1 MPYFS
6 FILKES
12 FYNSPL
18 KEHFLQYNLKPQVKY
33 FSKSS
38 NIWRIIN
45 KKIFGAHL
53 GELKYEERKSYISNS
68 NSILF
73 FMPPSIGLGD
83 SIEYALSVKSIINK
97 KIFKK
102 VGIAFAEK
110 YEYIFTNLF
119 KLNNVY
125 KYVVEEKELSSFDT
139 TFHFSKEIKKIVNQK
154 YDRSDIE
161 KEINLF
167 FDVEIKKSNKNKLTK
182 VKKIT
187 LFPVASSPL
196 RTMPINIINSI
207 ISKFKSK
214 IEVEIVI
221 DDFFLTSKYLLSQI
235 NPKDVTLVFH
245 NKIQDLINIIKNIE
259 YGIFVDSGPLHIAKV
274 LNKNGL
280 FIETTVSEKILIRN
294 YENIETISNLYK
306 SQYCSGPCGL
316 TNLFNLKNV
325 PGCYE
330 THSISKAEFNNIV
343 NKNALQRGI
352 LKNKYMEFIEHPV
365 NCIKNI
371 DLEKIL
377 NTIENKL

>member
-1 MPYFS
+1 
-6 FILKES
+6 
-12 FYNSPL
+12 
-18 KEHFLQYNLKPQVKY
+18 
-33 FSKSS
+33 
-38 NIWRIIN
+38 
-45 KKIFGAHL
+45 
-53 GELKYEERKSYISNS
+53 
-68 NSILF
+68 
-73 FMPPSIGLGD
+73 
-83 SIEYALSVKSIINK
+83 
-97 KIFKK
+97 
-102 VGIAFAEK
+102 
-110 YEYIFTNLF
+110 
-119 KLNNVY
+119 
-125 KYVVEEKELSSFDT
+125 
-139 TFHFSKEIKKIVNQK
+139 
-154 YDRSDIE
+154 
-161 KEINLF
+161 
-167 FDVEIKKSNKNKLTK
+167 
-182 VKKIT
+182 
-187 LFPVASSPL
+187 
-196 RTMPINIINSI
+196 MPINIINSI

-245 NKIQDLINIIKNIE
+245 DKIQDLINIIKNIE

-330 THSISKAEFNNIV
+330 THAISKAEFNNIV

>member
-110 YEYIFTNLF
+110 YEYIFKNLF

-125 KYVVEEKELSSFDT
+125 KYVVEEKEISSFDT

-167 FDVEIKKSNKNKLTK
+167 FNVEIKKSNKNKLTK

-187 LFPVASSPL
+187 LFPIASTPL

-245 NKIQDLINIIKNIE
+245 DKIQDLINIIKNIE

-316 TNLFNLKNV
+316 TNLFNLKNI

-330 THSISKAEFNNIV
+330 THAISKAEFNNIV

-352 LKNKYMEFIEHPV
+352 LKNKYIEFIEHPV

>member
-45 KKIFGAHL
+45 KKIFGVHL
-53 GELKYEERKSYISNS
+53 SELKYEERKSYISNS

-139 TFHFSKEIKKIVNQK
+139 TFHFSKEIKKIINQK

-167 FDVEIKKSNKNKLTK
+167 FNVEIKKSNKNKLTK

-187 LFPVASSPL
+187 LFPIASTPL

-245 NKIQDLINIIKNIE
+245 DKIQDLINIIKNIE

-330 THSISKAEFNNIV
+330 THAISKAEFNNIV

>member
-45 KKIFGAHL
+45 KKIFGVHL

-139 TFHFSKEIKKIVNQK
+139 TFHFSKEVKKIVNQK

-167 FDVEIKKSNKNKLTK
+167 FNVEIKKSNKNKLTK

-196 RTMPINIINSI
+196 RAMPINIINSI

-245 NKIQDLINIIKNIE
+245 DKIQDLINIIKNIE

-330 THSISKAEFNNIV
+330 THAISKVEFNNIG

>member
-45 KKIFGAHL
+45 KKIFGVHL
-53 GELKYEERKSYISNS
+53 SELKYEERKSYISNS

-167 FDVEIKKSNKNKLTK
+167 FNVEIKKSNKNKLTK

-245 NKIQDLINIIKNIE
+245 DKIQDLINIIKNIE

-330 THSISKAEFNNIV
+330 THAISKAEFNNIV

>member
-53 GELKYEERKSYISNS
+53 DELKYEERKSYISNS

-167 FDVEIKKSNKNKLTK
+167 FNVEIKKSNKNKLTK

-330 THSISKAEFNNIV
+330 THAISKVEFNNIV

>member
-125 KYVVEEKELSSFDT
+125 KYVVEEKEISSFDT

-167 FDVEIKKSNKNKLTK
+167 FNVEIKKSNKNKLTK

-245 NKIQDLINIIKNIE
+245 DKIQDLINIIKNIE

-330 THSISKAEFNNIV
+330 THAISKAEFNNIV

>member
-167 FDVEIKKSNKNKLTK
+167 FNVEIKKSNKNKLTK

-245 NKIQDLINIIKNIE
+245 DKIQDLINIIKNIE

-330 THSISKAEFNNIV
+330 THAISKAEFNNIV